1 MMQFDWF
8 KSALPKDFFQGAC
21 DVHCHLLPGVDDG
34 FPTEEKS
41 LEALKWLGEHGVR
54 RMKLTPHFMKEYAE
68 NTRTS
73 IEQRFKTFAQG
84 EAASLPVELSLAG
97 EYMLDGCFMDHCE
110 EGFLTLDKEGVLV
123 LCETS
128 YLMMEAQA
136 KERLYEIMLKGYQ
149 PVIAHPERYRYADKA
164 LYQRWKQ
171 RDYLFQLNLL
181 SLSGAY
187 GGTAKAKAHDL
198 LRDGMYDF
206 VGSDLH
212 RLDNLEQMVK
222 SIKLNKK
229 ETDQLQKLLENNK
242 TL

>member
-1 MMQFDWF
+1 MKFDWF
-8 KSALPKDFFQGAC
+8 KSALPKDFFLGAY

-41 LEALKWLGEHGVR
+41 LEALRWLGEHGVR

-68 NTRTS
+68 NTRAS
-73 IEQRFKTFAQG
+73 IEQRFKTFAEG

-97 EYMLDGCFMDHCE
+97 EYMLDGYFMDHFE

-136 KERLYEIMLKGYQ
+136 KERLYHIMLKGYQ
-149 PVIAHPERYRYADKA
+149 PVIAHPERYRYADQA
-164 LYQRWKQ
+164 MYERWKQ

-181 SLSGAY
+181 SLAGAY
-187 GGTAKAKAHDL
+187 GTTAKTKARNI
-198 LRDGMYDF
+198 LRKGMYDF

-212 RLDNLEQMVK
+212 RLANLEQMVQ
-222 SIKLNKK
+222 SIRLTKK
-229 ETDQLQKLLENNK
+229 EIDQLLRLLENNK

>member
-1 MMQFDWF
+1 MKFDFF
-8 KSALPKDFFQGAC
+8 KTALPKDCFQGAC

-34 FPTEEKS
+34 FPTTEKTM
-41 LEALKWLGEHGVR
+41 EALTWLGAHGIR
-54 RMKLTPHFMKEYAE
+54 KMKLTPHFMKEYPQ
-68 NTRTS
+68 NTRVS
-73 IEQRFKTFAQG
+73 IEQRYHAFMDENG
-84 EAASLPVELSLAG
+84 SNIPVELSLGG
-97 EYMLDGCFMDHCE
+97 EYMLDACFMDRCE

-149 PVIAHPERYRYADKA
+149 PVIAHPERYRYADQA
-164 LYQRWKQ
+164 LYERWKQ

-181 SLSGAY
+181 TLSGAY
-187 GGTAKAKAHDL
+187 GNTAKMKAHVL
-198 LRDGMYDF
+198 LRKGMYDF

-212 RLDNLEQMVK
+212 RLTNLEQMVQ
-222 SIKLNKK
+222 SIRLSKK
-229 ETDQLQKLLENNK
+229 EIDQLLKLLENNK

>member
-1 MMQFDWF
+1 MKFDFF
-8 KSALPKDFFQGAC
+8 KTALPKDCFQGAC

-34 FPTEEKS
+34 FPTTEKTM
-41 LEALKWLGEHGVR
+41 EALAWLGSHGIR
-54 RMKLTPHFMKEYAE
+54 KMKLTPHFMKEYPE
-68 NTRTS
+68 NTRAS
-73 IEQRFKTFAQG
+73 IEQRFQAFMDENGSKI
-84 EAASLPVELSLAG
+84 SVELSLSG
-97 EYMLDGCFMDHCE
+97 EYMLDACFIDRCE

-164 LYQRWKQ
+164 LYERWKQ

-187 GGTAKAKAHDL
+187 GTTAKTKAHDL
-198 LRDGMYDF
+198 LHKGMYDY

-212 RLDNLEQMVK
+212 RLSNVEQMVQ
-222 SIKLNKK
+222 SIRLNKK
-229 ETDQLQKLLENNK
+229 EIDQLLKLLENNK

>member
-1 MMQFDWF
+1 MKFDFF
-8 KSALPKDFFQGAC
+8 KTALPKDCFQGAC

-34 FPTEEKS
+34 FPTTEKTM
-41 LEALKWLGEHGVR
+41 EALTWLGAHGIR
-54 RMKLTPHFMKEYAE
+54 KMKLTPHFMKEYPA
-68 NTRTS
+68 NTRAF
-73 IEQRFKTFAQG
+73 IEQCYQAFMDENGSKI
-84 EAASLPVELSLAG
+84 SVELSLGG
-97 EYMLDGCFMDHCE
+97 EYMLDSCFMDRCE

-149 PVIAHPERYRYADKA
+149 PVIAHPERYRYADQA
-164 LYQRWKQ
+164 LYERWKQ

-181 SLSGAY
+181 SLAGAY

-198 LRDGMYDF
+198 LRGGLYDY

-212 RLDNLEQMVK
+212 RLNGVEQKVL
-222 SIKLNKK
+222 SIKLSTK
-229 ETDQLQKLLENNK
+229 ETDQLLKLLENNK
-242 TL
+242 ML

>member
-1 MMQFDWF
+1 MVFDWF
-8 KSALPKDFFQGAC
+8 HSSLPKDFFQGAC

-41 LEALKWLGEHGVR
+41 LEALKWLGDHGIR
-54 RMKLTPHFMKEYAE
+54 KMKLTPHFMKEYAE
-68 NTRTS
+68 NTRTT
-73 IEQRFKTFAQG
+73 IEERFKSFAQG
-84 EAASLPVELSLAG
+84 EASKLPVKLSLAG
-97 EYMLDGCFMDHCE
+97 EYMLDSGFMGHCE
-110 EGFLTLDKEGVLV
+110 EGFLTLDKEGTLV

-128 YLMMEAQA
+128 YMMMEPQA
-136 KERLYEIMLKGYQ
+136 KERLYNIMLKGYQ
-149 PVIAHPERYRYADKA
+149 PVIAHPERYQYADKG

-187 GGTAKAKAHDL
+187 GNTAKAKAHQL
-198 LRDGMYDF
+198 LKDGMYDF

-212 RLDNLEQMVK
+212 RLNNLEQMVQAIRLSK
-222 SIKLNKK
+222 IA
-229 ETDQLQKLLENNK
+229 TDQLLKLMENNK